1 MKLLALPNAHA
12 LAHVSRLLE
21 IAKVLRTRGHEVIF
35 AGHGKYLQ
43 VAGWD
48 GFETRELPY
57 MSVEQVVRAVRSGRL
72 WEVYREDQLEQFI
85 AAELALYQDI
95 CPDLVLLDNRPSA
108 RTSAE
113 QAGLKTVAVVNVHL
127 TPYRRIPFFSLG
139 NVLGSSVPGVAL
151 ADRVEN
157 ASENFF
163 YDWLVMGGLNRIR
176 KRRGLARLY
185 GYAHE
190 EGDQSLLADLPE
202 FSPVRTLPPHAR
214 YVGPLTWHNTLPAPT
229 CLAQLELAKPTVYL
243 ALGSESLED
252 LIPQLGILTQEGI
265 QVVVA
270 TGATLVDTAQSP
282 VKGVF
287 LERYINTDALLPHCA
302 LVCCHG
308 GNGTLYQALAY
319 GLPTVVV
326 ATHQE
331 QYYGGKRI
339 QQLGLGRTLTL
350 KAVKNRGF
358 SLVADALRQ
367 VLDDPAYHAHAQT
380 FSGHFARL
388 NSAERAADTVE
399 GCAKRRQ

>member
-21 IAKVLRTRGHEVIF
+21 IAKVLRARGHEIIF
-35 AGHGKYLQ
+35 AGHGRYLQ

-72 WEVYREDQLEQFI
+72 WEVYREDQLKQFI
-85 AAELALYQDI
+85 AAELALYEELR
-95 CPDLVLLDNRPSA
+95 PDLVLLDNRPSA

-127 TPYRRIPFFSLG
+127 TSYRRIPFFSLG
-139 NVLGSSVPGVAL
+139 NVLGSSFPGVAL
-151 ADRVEN
+151 ADRLEN
-157 ASENFF
+157 TSENFF

-190 EGDQSLLADLPE
+190 EGDNSLLADLPE
-202 FSPVRTLPPHAR
+202 FSPVCALPPHAR
-214 YVGPLTWHNTLPAPT
+214 YVGPLTWHNTLPAPA
-229 CLAQLELAKPTVYL
+229 CLEQLEVGKPTVYL

-252 LIPQLGILTQEGI
+252 LIPQLGVLAAEGI

-270 TGATLVDTAQSP
+270 TGATPLDTIP
-282 VKGVF
+282 VTNKGVF
-287 LERYINTDALLPHCA
+287 LERYINTDALLPYCS

-339 QQLGLGRTLTL
+339 QQLGLGQTLTL

-358 SLVADALRQ
+358 GLVAAALRH
-367 VLDDPAYHAHAQT
+367 VLDEPAYRAQAQA
-380 FSGHFARL
+380 FSAHFAGW

-399 GCAKRRQ
+399 SCVARGQ

>member
-35 AGHGKYLQ
+35 AGHGRYLQ

-72 WEVYREDQLEQFI
+72 WEVYREDQLKQFI
-85 AAELALYQDI
+85 AAELALYEDVR
-95 CPDLVLLDNRPSA
+95 PDLVLLDNRPSA

-127 TPYRRIPFFSLG
+127 TSYRRIPFFSLG
-139 NVLGSSVPGVAL
+139 NVLGSSFPGVAL
-151 ADRVEN
+151 ADRLEN

-176 KRRGLARLY
+176 KGLGLTRLY

-202 FSPVRTLPPHAR
+202 FSPVRALPPHAR
-214 YVGPLTWHNTLPAPT
+214 YVGPLTWHNTLPAPA
-229 CLAQLELAKPTVYL
+229 CLAQLELGKPTVYF

-252 LIPQLGILTQEGI
+252 LIPQLGILAGEGI

-270 TGATLVDTAQSP
+270 TGATPVDTARGA
-282 VKGVF
+282 VGGVF
-287 LERYINTDALLPHCA
+287 LERYINTDALLPYCS

-308 GNGTLYQALAY
+308 GNGTLYQALAH

-339 QQLGLGRTLTL
+339 QQLGLGQTLTL

-358 SLVADALRQ
+358 GLIADALRQ
-367 VLDDPAYHAHAQT
+367 VLDEPAYRTRAQA
-380 FSGHFARL
+380 FSGHFRGW
-388 NSAERAADTVE
+388 NSAERAADAVE
-399 GCAKRRQ
+399 GCVASGQ

>member
-21 IAKVLRTRGHEVIF
+21 IAKVLRTRGHEIIF

-85 AAELALYQDI
+85 EAELALYKAVS
-95 CPDLVLLDNRPSA
+95 PDLVLLDNRPSA
-108 RTSAE
+108 RASAE
-113 QAGLKTVAVVNVHL
+113 KAGLKTVAVVNVHL
-127 TPYRRIPFFSLG
+127 TDYRRIPFFSLG
-139 NVLGSSVPGVAL
+139 NVLGESFPGVAL
-151 ADRVEN
+151 ADRLEN

-163 YDWLVMGGLNRIR
+163 YDRLVMGGLNRIR
-176 KRRGLARLY
+176 KRLGLARLY

-190 EGDQSLLADLPE
+190 EGDRSLLADLPE
-202 FSPVRTLPPHAR
+202 FSPVRNLPSHAQ
-214 YVGPLTWHNTLPAPT
+214 YVGPLTWHNTLPAPA
-229 CLAQLELAKPTVYL
+229 CLAQLKPDKPTVYL
-243 ALGSESLED
+243 SLGSESLED
-252 LIPQLGILTQEGI
+252 LIPRLGILAREGI
-265 QVVVA
+265 QIVVA
-270 TGATLVDTAQSP
+270 TGATPLDTAQ
-282 VKGVF
+282 VAIDGVF
-287 LERYINTDALLPHCA
+287 LERYVNTDALLPHCS

-319 GLPTVVV
+319 GLPCVVV

-339 QQLGLGRTLTL
+339 RQLGLGQALTL
-350 KAVKNRGF
+350 KAVKRGGMG
-358 SLVADALRQ
+358 LITDALRT
-367 VLDDPAYHAHAQT
+367 VLGDAAYRTRADA
-380 FSGHFARL
+380 FSAHFARWQ
-388 NSAERAADTVE
+388 SAEKAASVVE
-399 GCAKRRQ
+399 DYAALI

>member
-35 AGHGKYLQ
+35 AGHGRYLQ

-72 WEVYREDQLEQFI
+72 WEVYREDQLKQFI
-85 AAELALYQDI
+85 AAELTLYEDVR
-95 CPDLVLLDNRPSA
+95 PDLVLLDNRPSA

-139 NVLGSSVPGVAL
+139 NVLGSSFPGIAL

-202 FSPVRTLPPHAR
+202 FSPVRALPPHAR
-214 YVGPLTWHNTLPAPT
+214 YVGPLTWHNTLPAPA
-229 CLAQLELAKPTVYL
+229 CLAQLELGKPTVYF

-252 LIPQLGILTQEGI
+252 LIPQLGILAREGI

-270 TGATLVDTAQSP
+270 TGATPVDAAQITI
-282 VKGVF
+282 KGVF
-287 LERYINTDALLPHCA
+287 LERYINTDALLPHCS

-339 QQLGLGRTLTL
+339 QQLGLGKTLTL

-358 SLVADALRQ
+358 GLVADALRQ
-367 VLDDPAYHAHAQT
+367 VLDEPAYRTRAQA
-380 FSGHFARL
+380 FSGHFTGW
-388 NSAERAADTVE
+388 NSAERAADAVE
-399 GCAKRRQ
+399 GRVASRQ

>member
-21 IAKVLRTRGHEVIF
+21 IAKVLRARGHEIIF
-35 AGHGKYLQ
+35 AGHGRYLQ
-43 VAGWD
+43 VAEWD

-85 AAELALYQDI
+85 AAELALYEAI
-95 CPDLVLLDNRPSA
+95 RPDLVLLDNRPSA
-108 RTSAE
+108 RTSA
-113 QAGLKTVAVVNVHL
+113 QLAGLKTVAVVNVHL

-139 NVLGSSVPGVAL
+139 NMLGSSFPGVAL
-151 ADRVEN
+151 ADRLEN
-157 ASENFF
+157 TSENFF

-176 KRRGLARLY
+176 KRRGMARLY

-190 EGDQSLLADLPE
+190 EGDHSLLADLPE
-202 FSPVRTLPPHAR
+202 FSPVCVLPPHAQ
-214 YVGPLTWHNTLPAPT
+214 YVGPLTWHNTLPAPA
-229 CLAQLELAKPTVYL
+229 CLAQLERDKPTIYL

-252 LIPQLGILTQEGI
+252 LIPQLGALAEEGV

-270 TGATLVDTAQSP
+270 TGATP
-282 VKGVF
+282 VASAPLTITGVF
-287 LERYINTDALLPHCA
+287 LERYINTDALLPYCS

-339 QQLGLGRTLTL
+339 QQLGLGQTLTL

-358 SLVADALRQ
+358 GLVAAALRH
-367 VLDDPAYHAHAQT
+367 VLDEPAYRAQAQAFSAH
-380 FSGHFARL
+380 FRGW
-388 NSAERAADTVE
+388 NSAERAADAVE
-399 GCAKRRQ
+399 SRVAIGQ